1 MVYLQK
7 NHSALYRSRHIV
19 GFQNA
24 NGALQ
29 GACTR
34 IGSWERGQV
43 IHRLHKLVFPLAP
56 SLFSPDPVFAIE
68 LPPNKKCAAKV
79 LRTEKHTAPLAAT
92 QVFVCP
98 NENTKTGE
106 CVFTERQKHI
116 LVLTDNIDL
125 CGTSYCIRTVGKMQ
139 DNFRG
144 VTVRSFRRESSCPRR
159 GTSLPLRRR
168 QRTTSR
174 CVSLSP
180 RGRPDGSSP
189 PFGRGMSHPYGTGAE
204 LLLRGG
210 MFYLSSAEMLVCQ
223 S

>member
-144 VTVRSFRRESSCPRR
+144 VTIRSFRRESSCPRR

-168 QRTTSR
+168 RSTRRPQM
-174 CVSLSP
+174 SLSP
-180 RGRPDGSSP
+180 HGATGRLVP
-189 PFGRGMSHPYGTGAE
+189 
-204 LLLRGG
+204 LRGHEPSLRIG
-210 MFYLSSAEMLVCQ
+210 GTAPLPFFEGQKKTQTDSARLRL
-223 S
+223 